1 MQKRLLVVFLLLA
14 TSVFAQQNL
23 PSNYEDV
30 IPRYNDFPLDNIHI
44 LRLQDAAVSL
54 GGNVTEMKVE
64 LIRFETQHSEEIQA
78 MRAEVRALDEKLTSQ
93 MLGLQNA
100 VQGTRPDM
108 QMPASFKFPS
118 YVIALLSL
126 NLFLLVV
133 LIGLVFWLREQY
145 FSHKDMHPVEKK
157 EEKPDYSDHIHPA
170 PEELIRYVKAH
181 IPRKSVRDI
190 RMELLDKG
198 WSPSLIEHAIHAARE
213 R

>member
-1 MQKRLLVVFLLLA
+1 MFLLLA
-14 TSVFAQQNL
+14 TSVLAQENL
-23 PSNYEDV
+23 QSSYEDV

-54 GGNVTEMKVE
+54 GGNVSEMNAE
-64 LIRFETQHSEEIQA
+64 LTRFETQHTAEIQA
-78 MRAEVRALDEKLTSQ
+78 MRTEIRALDEKLTSQ

-100 VQGTRPDM
+100 VQGTRPDV
-108 QMPASFKFPS
+108 QMPASFQFPT
-118 YVIALLSL
+118 YVVALLSV
-126 NLFLLVV
+126 NLFLLLV

-145 FSHKDMHPVEKK
+145 FSHKDMHVEEKK
-157 EEKPDYSDHIHPA
+157 EEKRDFSDHIHPA

-181 IPRKSVRDI
+181 MPRKSVRDI